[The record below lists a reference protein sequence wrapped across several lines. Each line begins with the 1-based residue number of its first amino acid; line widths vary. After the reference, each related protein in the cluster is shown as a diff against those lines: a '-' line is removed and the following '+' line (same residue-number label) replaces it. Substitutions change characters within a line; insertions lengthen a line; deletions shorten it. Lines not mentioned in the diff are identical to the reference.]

1 MKEDLIVEFKSD
13 VKGYSD
19 SDLVDE
25 IVGMTN
31 TKGGDLY
38 LGVEDDGTITGT
50 HKKHKDPIGVVALIA
65 NSTVPSV
72 SVRAEVMAEDNH
84 DVLKIEIP
92 VSRTVVS
99 TSSGKMLRRRL
110 KADGSPEVI
119 PMFSYEI
126 TGRLSELSLLD
137 FSAQPLSGA
146 TMKDLDSNQRVRLR
160 EIIQSRPGGEKNLL
174 QLQDDELDKAL
185 RLTVEVSGE
194 PVPTVTGMLLLG
206 KESRIAELM
215 PTAKA
220 SFQVLE
226 GTKVRMNEETT
237 KPLLEVVEQFETY
250 VKAWNPEREIEYG
263 LFRVG
268 VPEFDSAAFR
278 EGLINAFCHRDYT
291 MLGTVR
297 LLIDDEGM
305 TISSPGG
312 FIEGVT
318 LQNLLTVEP
327 RGKNPALA
335 DTLKRI
341 GLAEKTGRGIDR
353 IFEGSII
360 YGRPWPDYSE
370 STSTNVKLFIQ
381 RAKADDKFTKLI
393 AEEQNRQGK
402 SLSIYALMILS
413 LLKTERR
420 VTLDR
425 IVSVTNL
432 SEGKIRAS
440 IEAMI
445 ESGLVEAVG
454 RGNTRSFMLS
464 SKVYRESNES
474 IQYVRQTGI
483 DSVAYPEMVLK
494 LAKTQGGTL
503 TKQNVA
509 ELLKITPEQA
519 YSIIKKLVAEKK
531 LYREYGGKY
540 ARYKLADNTRIEL
553 LETLSEA
560 EEDVNAGRVAPME
573 DTLASLRAILKE
585 ETSNA

>member
-1 MKEDLIVEFKSD
+1 MRTIPMKENLIVEFKSD
-13 VKGYSD
+13 LKGYPD
-19 SDLVDE
+19 SDLIDE

-38 LGVEDDGTITGT
+38 LGVEDDGTVTGVN
-50 HKKHKDPIGVVALIA
+50 KKHKDPIGVAALIA

-72 SVRAEVMAEDNH
+72 SVRAEVLREDNQ

-99 TSSGKMLRRRL
+99 SSSGKMLRRRL

-146 TMKDLDSNQRVRLR
+146 TMNDLDPNQRVRLR
-160 EIIQSRPGGEKNLL
+160 EIIQNRPGGEKNLL

-185 RLTVEVSGE
+185 RLSVEVAGE
-194 PVPTVTGMLLLG
+194 QVPTVTGMLLLG

-215 PTAKA
+215 PTAKT

-268 VPEFDSAAFR
+268 VPEFDPAAFR

-327 RGKNPALA
+327 RGKNPALT

-393 AEEQNRQGK
+393 ADEQNRQGK

-425 IVSVTNL
+425 IVSMTNL
-432 SEGKIRAS
+432 GEGKIRAS
-440 IEAMI
+440 IEALI

-454 RGNTRSFMLS
+454 RGNTRSYMLS

-483 DSVAYPEMVLK
+483 DSIAYPEMVLK

-503 TKQNVA
+503 TKQDVS
-509 ELLKITPEQA
+509 ELLKVTPEQA

-531 LYREYGGKY
+531 LYRECGGKY
-540 ARYKLADNTRIEL
+540 ARYKLVDE
-553 LETLSEA
+553 
-560 EEDVNAGRVAPME
+560 
-573 DTLASLRAILKE
+573 
-585 ETSNA
+585 

>member
-1 MKEDLIVEFKSD
+1 MRTIPMKEDLVVEFKSD

-38 LGVEDDGTITGT
+38 LGVEDDGTVTGVN
-50 HKKHKDPIGVVALIA
+50 KKHKDPIGVAALIA

-72 SVRAEVMAEDNH
+72 SVRAEVIVEDNQ

-92 VSRTVVS
+92 ISRTVVS
-99 TSSGKMLRRRL
+99 TSAGKMLRRRL

-146 TMKDLDSNQRVRLR
+146 TMNDLDPNQRVRLR
-160 EIIQSRPGGEKNLL
+160 EIIQNRPGGEKNLL

-194 PVPTVTGMLLLG
+194 QVPTVTGMLLLG

-215 PTAKA
+215 PTAKT

-268 VPEFDSAAFR
+268 VPEFDPAAFR

-393 AEEQNRQGK
+393 ADEQNRQGK

-425 IVSVTNL
+425 IVSMTNL
-432 SEGKIRAS
+432 GEGKIRAS

-445 ESGLVEAVG
+445 ERGLVEAVG
-454 RGNTRSFMLS
+454 RGSTRSFMLS

-483 DSVAYPEMVLK
+483 DSIAYPEMVLR
-494 LAKTQGGTL
+494 LARTQGGTL
-503 TKQNVA
+503 TKQDVS
-509 ELLKITPEQA
+509 ELLKVTPEQA
-519 YSIIKKLVAEKK
+519 YSIIRKLVAEKK
-531 LYREYGGKY
+531 LCIECGGKY
-540 ARYKLADNTRIEL
+540 AKYKLID
-553 LETLSEA
+553 
-560 EEDVNAGRVAPME
+560 
-573 DTLASLRAILKE
+573 K
-585 ETSNA
+585 